1 MPAPGNTTSPTA
13 DTLTS
18 QTHRRIDLQS
28 PLDLS
33 YLLNNARASARAK
46 IDLHLPLQTLQSGPG
61 AVDGA
66 SDPAPAGEPD
76 DGTRSNTSLGE
87 GDEMRRSVE
96 RSVDKYL
103 EDTFEMVKKS
113 VVVNGI
119 EGERVDWGD
128 AGGPE
133 GMSFFFLL
141 WRSAVY
147 QAPCSA
153 LRRVVRFE

>member
-1 MPAPGNTTSPTA
+1 MATTGTLPPSTNSASPTTSALST
-13 DTLTS
+13 

-46 IDLHLPLQTLQSGPG
+46 IDLHLPLQSLHSGPG
-61 AVDGA
+61 ATDGA
-66 SDPAPAGEPD
+66 ADAPGSGTNAGSGIV
-76 DGTRSNTSLGE
+76 GTGLSAGATVLGE

-103 EDTFEMVKKS
+103 KDTFEMVKSS

-119 EGERVDWGD
+119 EGEKVDWGD

-133 GMSFFFLL
+133 GT
-141 WRSAVY
+141 
-147 QAPCSA
+147 
-153 LRRVVRFE
+153 